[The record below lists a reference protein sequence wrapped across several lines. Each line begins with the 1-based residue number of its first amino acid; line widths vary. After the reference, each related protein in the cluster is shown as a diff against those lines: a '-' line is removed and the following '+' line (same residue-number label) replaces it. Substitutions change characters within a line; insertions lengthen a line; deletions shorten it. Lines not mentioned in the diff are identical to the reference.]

1 MYVSCQNSYLRKK
14 PGGALKTKQL
24 PKSLLNPN
32 PMFKPNT
39 EANICHQ
46 HRQLPFQPNFV
57 QVTLYLL
64 QDLVAVD
71 LFVLN
76 LFCDI
81 FLVLMYFLCGTQ
93 CLKWHLLCGTCEV
106 ASALKLIC
114 CVCGLGI
121 PKVLMYR
128 IFLLICLGCSII
140 SSFYCVCITPVK
152 TKPDSVKGLQYCSSN

>member
-1 MYVSCQNSYLRKK
+1 MCVSSQNSYLRNK
-14 PGGALKTKQL
+14 PSITLKTKQL

-76 LFCDI
+76 LFCDT

-93 CLKWHLLCGTCEV
+93 CLKWHLLCGMWY
-106 ASALKLIC
+106 LWG
-114 CVCGLGI
+114 CVCVEMNSLRVLFRDT
-121 PKVLMYR
+121 KVLMWW
-128 IFLLICLGCSII
+128 IFSLMC
-140 SSFYCVCITPVK
+140 
-152 TKPDSVKGLQYCSSN
+152 